1 MVVASSIYFGHSL
14 PRALL
19 EFVVLIT
26 SLQIGYVSG
35 LLFPSVSERPGTTAA
50 PAAAP

>member
-1 MVVASSIYFGHSL
+1 L
-14 PRALL
+14 
-19 EFVVLIT
+19 LIT